1 MSRPLRAAVAALI
14 AAGLAAPGLTWAQD
28 APPADDPIAALL
40 SSQATDAA
48 APAATV
54 AAPPVGYTPSYAL
67 PNRAG
72 LERPVMLHETG
83 LSPDG
88 PPDAS
93 EINYE
98 TRVRGGIAAAQGLQ
112 GPLDG
117 AWTLSTA
124 DGGKLFA
131 FQMVD
136 PGLGRGEL
144 EGAWRDLK
152 RGEGI
157 GAVGLIDDVQRL
169 DGELSVRFAPR
180 GGDEPLLVKLRPT
193 SDGGWVGEMTD
204 RTGATPVALVR
215 DGPAPTA
222 GYAVLGVSNGPTY
235 APRPYDST
243 VRKAPA
249 RKPVAKAKKK
259 TTAKKKKKR

>member
-1 MSRPLRAAVAALI
+1 MSRPVRAAI
-14 AAGLAAPGLTWAQD
+14 AAVLAVALTTSGLAFAQD
-28 APPADDPIAALL
+28 AAPVDDPIAALL
-40 SSQATDAA
+40 SSQVTDAPTPP
-48 APAATV
+48 APE
-54 AAPPVGYTPSYAL
+54 APSTGYTPSYLL
-67 PNRAG
+67 PNRSG
-72 LERPVMLHETG
+72 LDRPVMLNETG

-98 TRVRGGIAAAQGLQ
+98 TRVRGSLAAAQGLQ

-117 AWTLSTA
+117 GWILSTA

-152 RGEGI
+152 RGEAI

-169 DGELSVRFAPR
+169 DGELTVRFTPR
-180 GGDEPLLVKLRPT
+180 GLDEPLLVKLSPT
-193 SDGGWVGEMTD
+193 SDRGWVGQTTD
-204 RTGATPVALVR
+204 KAGVPPAARGPDR
-215 DGPAPTA
+215 PAPSA
-222 GYAVLGVSNGPTY
+222 GYAVVGVSNGPTY

-259 TTAKKKKKR
+259 APAKKKKR